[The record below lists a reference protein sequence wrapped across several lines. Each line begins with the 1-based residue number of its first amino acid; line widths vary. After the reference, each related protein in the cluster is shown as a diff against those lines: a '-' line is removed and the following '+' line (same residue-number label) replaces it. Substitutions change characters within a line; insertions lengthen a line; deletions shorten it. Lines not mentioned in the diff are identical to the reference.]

1 MAQWLSICQVHASGQ
16 YCCTS
21 LFILACIFLKDV
33 CKPWI
38 LAREWTNARIHMK
51 WSPELH
57 ELTGDTKAFLAALP
71 WDNEPVCVMWR
82 YLGPH
87 MTMSSQQNDM
97 LDNLSDRIAA
107 QQHLAGIMGWH

>member
-1 MAQWLSICQVHASGQ
+1 MHLCDTVITHFLF
-16 YCCTS
+16 S
-21 LFILACIFLKDV
+21 LVSFWAAVLDMRIDV